1 MTYTDRVAAEL
12 RNGCTHNGRPCYCQ
26 VGLSIALRRPV
37 AELFP
42 TDQEDP
48 MTTPARYRK
57 RPVEVEAIQFTGT
70 GDSCTAVTAFFGSPY
85 AGTHRWKSTTNDG
98 GWIIT
103 LEGEME
109 FKPGDWIIRGIKGE
123 FYPCRSDIFE
133 ATYEPVAA
141 GQTGPSYRAFL
152 GETPCKD
159 PNCACH
165 PKAVTDPEQLREMA
179 TRMLTTANEAEAGQ

>member
-12 RNGCTHNGRPCYCQ
+12 RAGCTHNGRPCYCQ

-70 GDSCTAVTAFFGSPY
+70 GESCTAVTAFFGSPY
-85 AGTHRWKSTTNDG
+85 AGTHRWKSTTYDG

-109 FKPGDWIIRGIKGE
+109 FNPGDWIIKGTKGE
-123 FYPCRSDIFE
+123 FYPCKPDIFAE
-133 ATYEPVAA
+133 IYDPEP
-141 GQTGPSYRAFL
+141 
-152 GETPCKD
+152 
-159 PNCACH
+159 
-165 PKAVTDPEQLREMA
+165 TDPEAMREA
-179 TRMLTTANEAEAGQ
+179 ASRLLTAANEAEAGR